1 MEKFKNV
8 VWDWNG
14 TLLNDLQAGV
24 DVLNDMLGRRGVAPL
39 NVAEYQKVFGFPVID
54 FYKKVGFDF
63 TKETFHEMSVDFV
76 ETYARYEGGTT
87 LNNGVVETLD
97 ALNNQG
103 INCYILSALRQ
114 EELLRG
120 INTFNIAQY
129 FKAIYGG
136 NDIYASG
143 KVGRGLEMV
152 GELQIDPAQ
161 TIMVGDTLHDAE
173 VAEALGFTPI
183 LYSGGHNDK
192 ERLSQIGRVIDDFQ
206 ELLEIF
212 KEYGDR

>member
-1 MEKFKNV
+1 MKKFKNV

-24 DVLNDMLGRRGVAPL
+24 DVLNDMLGRRGVLPL

-63 TKETFHEMSVDFV
+63 SKETFHEMSVDFV
-76 ETYARYEGGTT
+76 ETYARYESGTT
-87 LNNGVVETLD
+87 LNRGVEEVLQ
-97 ALNNQG
+97 ALNDRG
-103 INCYILSALRQ
+103 VDCYILSALRQ

-120 INTFNIAQY
+120 VHTFSIAHY

-152 GELQIDPAQ
+152 DELGIVPAE

-183 LYSGGHNDK
+183 LYCGGHNDK
-192 ERLSQIGRVIDDFQ
+192 ERLSQVGRVIDEFH
-206 ELLEIF
+206 ELFNIF
-212 KEYGDR
+212 